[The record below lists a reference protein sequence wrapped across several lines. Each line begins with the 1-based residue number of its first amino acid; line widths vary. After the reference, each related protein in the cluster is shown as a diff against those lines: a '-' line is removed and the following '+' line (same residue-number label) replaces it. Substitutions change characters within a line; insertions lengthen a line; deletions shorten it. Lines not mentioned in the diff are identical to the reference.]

1 MNLPF
6 VFCIGEVGV
15 SFCEFWNSD
24 RLGDF
29 PLTW

>member
-1 MNLPF
+1 VNLPF
-6 VFCIGEVGV
+6 VFVLVKLGLVFV
-15 SFCEFWNSD
+15 SFWNSD